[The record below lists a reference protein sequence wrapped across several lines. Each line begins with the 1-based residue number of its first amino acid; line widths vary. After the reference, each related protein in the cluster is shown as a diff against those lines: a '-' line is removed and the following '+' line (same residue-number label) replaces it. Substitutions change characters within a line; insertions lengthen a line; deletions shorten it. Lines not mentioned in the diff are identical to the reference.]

1 MCASCREVKSLKK
14 ISVLLFVLILAA
26 SFFGCAPEEA
36 SLPTHRL
43 TGEYAEVPEDSG
55 ILGAYIKA
63 TDLAVN
69 LIIDQQRKA
78 LPEFISFNFN
88 TNVPLQPSQTQ
99 QLLAAFEVYGIPID
113 TDGHKAKTV
122 EEMNR
127 GLVVAYQD
135 DSNLNSSS
143 ADLTVQV
150 EVITGNY
157 GYIVCSDFQISG
169 GEYILTAYD
178 DSTVVPYTGGW

>member
-1 MCASCREVKSLKK
+1 MRKLT
-14 ISVLLFVLILAA
+14 VLLFVLILAA
-26 SFFGCAPEEA
+26 SFFGCAPEEI
-36 SLPTHRL
+36 SLPAHKI
-43 TGEYAEVPEDSG
+43 TGKYAEIPEDSG

-69 LIIDQQRKA
+69 RVIDEHRKA

-88 TNVPLQPSQTQ
+88 TNEPLQPSQIE
-99 QLLAAFEVYGIPID
+99 QLLAALEVYGIPID

-127 GLVVAYQD
+127 GLVIVYQD
-135 DSNLNSSS
+135 DANLNSSS

-157 GYIVCSDFQISG
+157 GYIICSDFKISG
-169 GEYILTAYD
+169 GEYILIAYD
-178 DSTVVPYTGGW
+178 DSTVVPYTSGW

>member
-1 MCASCREVKSLKK
+1 MKK
-14 ISVLLFVLILAA
+14 FTVIISVLLIAA
-26 SFFGCAPEEA
+26 SLLGCAPKQI
-36 SLPTHRL
+36 SLPAHRL
-43 TGEYAEVPEDSG
+43 TGKYAEVPENSG

-69 LIIDQQRKA
+69 LVIDQHRKS
-78 LPEFISFNFN
+78 LPESISFNFN
-88 TNVPLQPSQTQ
+88 TNVPLQPSEIQK
-99 QLLAAFEVYGIPID
+99 LLAALELYDIAID

-122 EEMNR
+122 EQMNK

-157 GYIVCSDFQISG
+157 GYIICSDFKISG
-169 GEYILTAYD
+169 GEYILIAYD
-178 DSTVVPYTGGW
+178 DSTVVPYTSGW